1 MKHNAISTVQ
11 RNRIVPK
18 LAMKKSTLRETI
30 NWRVTTKMNNKLE
43 DHTFIF
49 SYAWKDSGVVY
60 LLSTSH

>member
-1 MKHNAISTVQ
+1 MLILNTVQ

-18 LAMKKSTLRETI
+18 LAMKKSTLRGTM

-43 DHTFIF
+43 DYTSIF

-60 LLSTSH
+60 LLSISH